1 VACRSSRRHAARGLA
16 WGAALT
22 LLSGLCACGEPS
34 IEEKLSNAEALLVD
48 ARAAVQEAQGQVEE
62 TQESL
67 EQAQS
72 EVEAARQEL
81 RDAESRLAEV
91 ESTVDFR
98 VTDALLFRAIQKRL
112 LEADELADLAIRAEV
127 VRGAV
132 TLHGS
137 VRRPEARDTAIEIAK
152 GVPGVATVDSRI
164 EVLEESG
171 AAP

>member
-1 VACRSSRRHAARGLA
+1 M
-16 WGAALT
+16 
-22 LLSGLCACGEPS
+22 CACGEPS

-48 ARAAVQEAQGQVEE
+48 ARAAVQEAQEQVDE

-72 EVEAARQEL
+72 DVEAARQEL

-91 ESTVDFR
+91 ESKVDFR
-98 VTDALLFRAIQKRL
+98 ATDALLFRAIQKRL
-112 LEADELADLAIRAEV
+112 LEADELTDLAIRAEV
-127 VRGAV
+127 VRGGV

-137 VRRPEARDTAIEIAK
+137 VSRPEARDTAIEIAK
-152 GVPGVATVDSRI
+152 SVPGVARVDSRI
-164 EVLEESG
+164 EVLEESS

>member
-1 VACRSSRRHAARGLA
+1 VAFPSSRRHAARGLA
-16 WGAALT
+16 WGAALA

-34 IEEKLSNAEALLVD
+34 LEDKLSSAEALLVD
-48 ARAAVQEAQGQVEE
+48 ARAAVQE
-62 TQESL
+62 TQENL
-67 EQAQS
+67 NEKQEALDQAKS

-81 RDAESRLAEV
+81 GEAQSRLVEAESK
-91 ESTVDFR
+91 VDFR
-98 VTDALLFRAIQKRL
+98 VTDALLFRAIQRRL

-127 VRGAV
+127 VRGNV

-137 VRRPEARDTAIEIAK
+137 VSQPEARDTAIEIAK

-164 EVLEESG
+164 EVRGET